1 MASWSPDPK
10 LFSATGSH
18 RAIVAAR
25 DARSEELAYVSLSAA
40 NDGQCDGIGVV
51 DTTSG
56 SPTLGRLIGRVDF
69 PGGSNEV
76 RHFGWSGCRP
86 DASRAGAAHHR
97 YLIAPGTRSSRIHV
111 VDTMPDPRAPRLVR
125 VIEAE
130 EIARNTGYCAPHT
143 VHCGPDAVYVSA
155 LGAPGGGGPGGI
167 FTLDPE
173 TFAVQGPWEQD
184 RGPQMLASDF
194 HWHSRH
200 GAMITSEWA
209 TPNQL
214 ANGVSG
220 DMLTGGGY
228 GHALHV
234 WDLATRRHEQTIDL
248 GARHQMVLTLCP
260 AHNPARAYGFASVV
274 SSADDLS
281 ASVFLWY
288 LGREADGSRGAWNA
302 RKVIRIAPRP
312 TDAARLPPVLR
323 ERGVVP
329 PLVTN
334 ISLSADDRWLYVS
347 CWGTGELRRY
357 DVSDPFNPDLTGLV
371 HLGGIV
377 RRAPHPGSSGMP
389 RNGGPQMTAVSR
401 DGRSVY
407 VTNGFYTPW
416 DDRFYPDGVRVDG
429 ESGCAGGWRIGD
441 RPGVSGRLR
450 RGRSAAPSEPARPC
464 RPERQLLRHPERQRG
479 I

>member
-25 DARSEELAYVSLSAA
+25 DARAEELAYVSLSARH
-40 NDGQCDGIGVV
+40 DSQCDGIGVV

-56 SPTLGRLIGRVDF
+56 SATLGRLIGRVDF
-69 PGGSNEV
+69 PNGGNEV
-76 RHFGWSGCRP
+76 RHLGC
-86 DASRAGAAHHR
+86 GQQR

-130 EIARNTGYCAPHT
+130 GVARATGYSAPHT

-194 HWHSRH
+194 HWHARH

-214 ANGVSG
+214 ANGVSA
-220 DMLTGGGY
+220 DLLSGGGY

-248 GARHQMVLTLCP
+248 GASHQMVLALCP

-302 RKVIRIAPRP
+302 RKVIRIAARP
-312 TDAARLPPVLR
+312 TDVARLPPMLR

-377 RRAPHPGSSGMP
+377 RRAAHPGTSGTP

-416 DDRFYPDGVRVDG
+416 DDRFYPDGVRGWMAKVDTLADGGLAIDPEFLVDFG
-429 ESGCAGGWRIGD
+429 EGIRPHQIRLHDAVIPNEARVIPSGSEG
-441 RPGVSGRLR
+441 SRLR
-450 RGRSAAPSEPARPC
+450 SP
-464 RPERQLLRHPERQRG
+464 
-479 I
+479 